1 VPVKGDDGRTLKDA
15 DGKPLRRG
23 VPGKKVEQILKG
35 IEAARHRPL
44 WRLLVGLSIR
54 HVGPSAAQAL
64 ARELRS
70 IDAIRAAGV
79 EELAAVDGVGPTIA
93 AAVGEWFADPRHLDL
108 LERLRAG
115 GVTVADEGADE
126 GPRPLAGV
134 TVVITGTIEGYTRD
148 SATEAVQNLGG
159 KVSGSVS
166 KKTSFVVAGE
176 NAGSKYD
183 KAVSLKVP
191 ILDAAGFAALLD
203 RGPDAAAALATIG
216 DPAGSAAT
224 GSDESAAGA
233 SGASDTVEESVA
245 AGPAKSDPVTSDP
258 GAEG

>member
-1 VPVKGDDGRTLKDA
+1 
-15 DGKPLRRG
+15 
-23 VPGKKVEQILKG
+23 
-35 IEAARHRPL
+35 
-44 WRLLVGLSIR
+44 
-54 HVGPSAAQAL
+54 L

-148 SATEAVQNLGG
+148 SATEAIQNLGG

-191 ILDAAGFAALLD
+191 ILDAAGFAALLK

-216 DPAGSAAT
+216 DPADSAAAA
-224 GSDESAAGA
+224 GPDESAASE
-233 SGASDTVEESVA
+233 SGASDTVDESVA
-245 AGPAKSDPVTSDP
+245 TGLAGSGPVTSDA
-258 GAEG
+258 GAAG